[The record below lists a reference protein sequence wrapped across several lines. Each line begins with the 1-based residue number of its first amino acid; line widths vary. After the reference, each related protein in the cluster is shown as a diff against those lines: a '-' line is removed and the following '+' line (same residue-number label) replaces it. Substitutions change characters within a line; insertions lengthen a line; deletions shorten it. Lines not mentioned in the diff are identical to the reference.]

1 MNEINEEREFIEI
14 ENADGSVDGVELIS
28 TIESKRDDK
37 VYAILTEDE
46 VLGDEVNVTFGYI
59 YEEDGKEFIDYLTDK
74 EEIEYVN
81 SLLNE
86 IE

>member
-14 ENADGSVDGVELIS
+14 ENADGSVDVVELIG
-28 TIESKRDDK
+28 TIESKREDK

-46 VLGDEVNVTFGYI
+46 VLGDEVSVTFGYI
-59 YEEDGKEFIDYLTDK
+59 YEEDGKEFIDYLTDE

>member
-14 ENADGSVDGVELIS
+14 ENADGSVDVVELIG

-37 VYAILTEDE
+37 EYAILTEDE